1 MICDNLDIIRSQIK
15 EAAERCGRNPNEI
28 RLVAVSKR
36 IPAEAIAE
44 AYRCGQ
50 AIFGENY
57 LQDAMEKIEQLDQSL
72 QWHFIGHLQSNKAR
86 MAAELFQ
93 VVETV
98 DRLKIARSLNRYA
111 GELNKTLEVLIQV
124 NVGRESRK
132 SGVLP
137 DEAKGL
143 LEDIRLLANLKVR
156 GLMTM
161 PPYGR
166 EPEAS
171 RPWFKELKQLSVKL
185 ADEEL
190 FEDND
195 SVELSMGMSG
205 DFTVAIEEGA
215 TLVRVGTA
223 IFGPRPN

>member
-15 EAAERCGRNPNEI
+15 EAAERCRRNPNEI

-36 IPAEAIAE
+36 MPAETIAE

-50 AIFGENY
+50 VLFGENY
-57 LQDAMEKIEQLDQSL
+57 LQDAMGKIEQLDPSL
-72 QWHFIGHLQSNKAR
+72 LWHFIGHLQSNKAR
-86 MAAELFQ
+86 MAVEFFQ
-93 VVETV
+93 VIETV
-98 DRLKIARSLNRYA
+98 DRLKIARLLNRYA
-111 GELNKTLEVLIQV
+111 AELNKTVEVLIQV

-143 LEDIRLLANLKVR
+143 LREISLLTNLKVR

-166 EPEAS
+166 KPEAS
-171 RPWFKELKQLSVKL
+171 RPWFKELKQLSVQL
-185 ADEEL
+185 ADEGL
-190 FEDND
+190 FEDNN